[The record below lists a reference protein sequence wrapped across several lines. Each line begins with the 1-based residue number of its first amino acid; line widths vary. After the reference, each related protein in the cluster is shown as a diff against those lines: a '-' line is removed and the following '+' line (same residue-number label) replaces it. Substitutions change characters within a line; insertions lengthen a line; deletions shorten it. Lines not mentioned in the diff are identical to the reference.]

1 MVRSAIAT
9 GALLLMLL
17 PSLGRAQTAD
27 HPADQKLR
35 VGAEIGFAPFNFR
48 EADGTVTGFEVEM
61 NGDIA
66 KRLGRPG
73 IEVVDVVWANI
84 FAAMAAKRVEYIIGP
99 MTITPQRAQEM
110 LFGEPYFNVAL
121 AFLTRQDHRKHK
133 VEDFKG
139 EAVAVTSGSVQD
151 DWMRDNAAKYGI
163 EVQRFDKTA
172 DAMQAVAI
180 GRVAAY
186 MTTQASGLWMAKTQ
200 KTFALD
206 VIVPTGQVFALPFR
220 KDDAA
225 FRDIVDD
232 KLKCMKKDGTLAAVY
247 KKWFDADA
255 APDSAIV
262 TVYPG
267 HGAKGW
273 PGYVADAPEPKCS

>member
-1 MVRSAIAT
+1 MVGPGMAIA
-9 GALLLMLL
+9 ALMLML
-17 PSLGRAQTAD
+17 APGLGRAQSAD
-27 HPADQKLR
+27 HPESEKLR
-35 VGAEIGFAPFNFR
+35 VAAEIGFAPFNFR
-48 EADGTVTGFEVEM
+48 EADGTVTGFEVDM

-110 LFGEPYFNVAL
+110 LFGQPYFNVAL
-121 AFLTRQDHRKHK
+121 AFLTRNDHRKQK
-133 VEDFKG
+133 IEDFKG

-151 DWMRDNAAKYGI
+151 DWMRDNAARYGI

-180 GRVAAY
+180 GRVEAY

-200 KTFALD
+200 KAFAVD
-206 VIVPTGQVFALPFR
+206 VIVPTGQFFALPFR

-232 KLKCMKKDGTLAAVY
+232 RLKCMKNDGTLAAVY
-247 KKWFDADA
+247 KK
-255 APDSAIV
+255 
-262 TVYPG
+262 
-267 HGAKGW
+267 
-273 PGYVADAPEPKCS
+273 